1 MKIQSNRMRN
11 PGLCALLLL
20 GASTMAAMPAQ
31 ADDADPLAQAVSEGK
46 SLFTHHTF
54 DGPGKTCES
63 CHHAGGTGPTVLPN
77 GMRKP
82 SIASAA
88 THFPRFNPKVGHIL
102 TLEDQVRR
110 CVAGGLQGTPPAYD
124 STNMRSMISYLTS
137 LSQGKAINMGATS
150 GK

>member
-1 MKIQSNRMRN
+1 MKTQSNRMHH
-11 PGLCALLLL
+11 PGVCALLLL
-20 GASTMAAMPAQ
+20 GASAMAAIPVQ
-31 ADDADPLAQAVSEGK
+31 ADETGPLAQAVSEGK

-54 DGPGKTCES
+54 GGPGRTCES

-77 GMRKP
+77 GLRKL

-88 THFPRFNPKVGHIL
+88 THFPRFNPKAGHIL

-124 STNMRSMISYLTS
+124 STEMRSMIAYLTS
-137 LSQGKAINMGATS
+137 LSQGKPINMGATP